1 MPTLFIINGLRF
13 FFYAFDHEPIHVH
26 VEGTDGTAKFLIE
39 PEITLLENK
48 GLKPK
53 QIKKSIEALEENKEI
68 IIERW
73 KELHQ

>member
-13 FFYAFDHEPIHVH
+13 FFFSFDHEPIHVH
-26 VEGTDGTAKFLIE
+26 VESADGEAKFLIE
-39 PEITLLENK
+39 PEVELLNAG
-48 GLKPK
+48 GLKPR
-53 QIKKSIEALEENKEI
+53 QIKEAIKIIKENKEV